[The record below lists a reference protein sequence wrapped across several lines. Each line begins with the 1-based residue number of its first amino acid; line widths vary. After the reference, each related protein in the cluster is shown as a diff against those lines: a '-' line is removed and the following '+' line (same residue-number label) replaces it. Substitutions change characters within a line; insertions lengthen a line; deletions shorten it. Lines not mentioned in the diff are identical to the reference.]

1 MRDGDVNKPQ
11 NEKSHIS
18 CTVGPQILL
27 CSKIPFPGTSLVVQ
41 WLRICASSAE
51 ALVQSL
57 VRKLDLICCSY
68 EFACCS

>member
-41 WLRICASSAE
+41 WLRICAAMQRMW
-51 ALVQSL
+51 VHSL
-57 VRKLDLICCSY
+57 VGELRSHMPWDN
-68 EFACCS
+68 